1 MSHVIISLVAFV
13 VALGILITGHE
24 FGHFWVARRMGV
36 KVLRFSIGFGY
47 PLAHWHGKDGVEY
60 QVALLPLGGYVKM
73 LDEREG
79 EVAPEERHLAFNQ
92 QPVLKRFAIVA
103 AGPVANFIL
112 AIAFYWMVLMLG
124 VPGAKP
130 LLGDIRPNTP
140 AAIAGLHQGDEIIAV
155 QGASTPT
162 WEQVDLRLVESALGH
177 DRITLTIRH
186 DGRERQVNLELG
198 DARNFEKPDQLA
210 DNLGL
215 SRYSPVIE
223 PVIGEIEP
231 DGAAAKA
238 GLRPGDRLVS
248 LDGKKIDDW
257 SVWVEAIRKQPNRP
271 LNVVIERA
279 GEPHQLMLIPQARE
293 TEQGPVGYIG
303 AAPRVPTSLREKLT
317 AEYRYAPL
325 PALPAAIAKTWD
337 MSVMTLQMLGK
348 MVIGQIGLKNLSGP
362 INIAHFAGQSAGLGL
377 VPFLGF
383 LAVVS
388 ISLGV
393 LNLLPIPVL
402 DGGHLF
408 YYLIEMVKGT
418 PVSERIQI
426 WGQQFGMA
434 VLLMMMGLAF
444 YNDIARLLG

>member
-1 MSHVIISLVAFV
+1 MSHIIISLVAFV

-47 PLAHWHGKDGVEY
+47 PLAHWYGKDGVEY

-79 EVAPEERHLAFNQ
+79 EVDPQERHLAFNQ
-92 QPVLKRFAIVA
+92 QSVFKRFAIVL
-103 AGPVANFIL
+103 AGPMANFIL
-112 AIAFYWMVLMLG
+112 AIAFYWAVLVLG
-124 VPGAKP
+124 VPGVKP
-130 LLGDIRPNTP
+130 LLGDIKPSTP
-140 AAIAGLHQGDEIIAV
+140 AAAAGLHKGDEITTV
-155 QGASTPT
+155 QGSSTPT
-162 WEQVDLRLVESALGH
+162 WEQVDLRLIEASLGH
-177 DRITLTIRH
+177 DEINLTVKRNGKMQAV
-186 DGRERQVNLELG
+186 DLNLG
-198 DARNFEKPDQLA
+198 SARSFDKPEQLA
-210 DNLGL
+210 DSLGL

-223 PVIGEIEP
+223 PIIGEIEAN
-231 DGAAAKA
+231 GAAAKA
-238 GLRPGDRLVS
+238 GLRPGDRLLS
-248 LDGKKIDDW
+248 LDGKEIQDW
-257 SVWVEAIRKQPNRP
+257 SAWVDAIRKQPNRP
-271 LNVVIERA
+271 LNLMIERQ
-279 GEPHQLMLIPQARE
+279 GERHQLTLITQARDS
-293 TEQGPVGYIG
+293 EQGPVGYIG
-303 AAPRVPTSLREKLT
+303 AAPRVPSSLREQLT
-317 AEYRYAPL
+317 AEYKYPLL
-325 PALPAAIAKTWD
+325 PALPAAVAKTWD

-348 MVIGQIGLKNLSGP
+348 MVVGQIGLKNLSGP

-408 YYLIEMVKGT
+408 YYLVEMIKGT

-426 WGQQFGMA
+426 LGQQFGMA